1 MDVCRAAEVTETQLS
16 AMKSNESTYLSNDD
30 INVVANSRKKP
41 SGMSRVGRAGMPLP
55 NANTVVANTT
65 EGEIIAERQANYVQS
80 VGK

>member
-1 MDVCRAAEVTETQLS
+1 
-16 AMKSNESTYLSNDD
+16 
-30 INVVANSRKKP
+30 
-41 SGMSRVGRAGMPLP
+41 MSRVGRAGMPLP

>member
-1 MDVCRAAEVTETQLS
+1 MLLPIPG
-16 AMKSNESTYLSNDD
+16 KSLPE
-30 INVVANSRKKP
+30 
-41 SGMSRVGRAGMPLP
+41 MSRVGRAGMPLP